1 MENVMTKDE
10 IKNIIV
16 SYFDKNYN
24 IDITK
29 LDDDFPLNRLQELNE
44 KLDSMEVI
52 NILFEL
58 EDVFKIDSITI
69 DDIATT
75 LGGLI
80 DYVYDNMDHK

>member
-1 MENVMTKDE
+1 MTKDE

-24 IDITK
+24 VDITK
-29 LDDDFPLNRLQELNE
+29 LAKLEDDFPLSRLQELNE

-69 DDIATT
+69 DDTATT
-75 LGGLI
+75 FGGLI
-80 DYVYDNMDHK
+80 DYIYDNMDHK